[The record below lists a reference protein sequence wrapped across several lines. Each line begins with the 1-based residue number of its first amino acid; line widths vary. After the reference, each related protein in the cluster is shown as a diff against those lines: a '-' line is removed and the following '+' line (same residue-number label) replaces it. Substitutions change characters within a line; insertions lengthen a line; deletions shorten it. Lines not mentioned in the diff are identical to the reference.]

1 MAAFN
6 IPTMDW
12 GSCLSNG
19 DIATIA
25 CVPIVLQNII
35 NFLLMF
41 AGIIAVFLIVY
52 SGIKF
57 VTSSGDPQK
66 VESAR
71 KTLTYAIIGFVFI
84 LFSFVTINFIAQFTG
99 VTQLIKK

>member
-1 MAAFN
+1 MFS
-6 IPTMDW
+6 IPTVDW

-19 DIATIA
+19 DIATLA
-25 CVPIVLQNII
+25 CIPVVLQNII

-41 AGIIAVFLIVY
+41 AGVIALFLIVY

-57 VTSSGDPQK
+57 VTSSGDPQR

-84 LFSFVTINFIAQFTG
+84 LLSFFVINFIAQFTG